1 MANMNIQNYGS
12 DNLIHFDDCEFESN
26 VVTFAAAG
34 SVKKGDILAR
44 AADGT
49 FKLHDGSTTTP
60 VAVYIDEDASLADAG
75 TIPCRA
81 LIAGKVRK
89 DKILVGGSTAD
100 IADLDGLK
108 AAGIIPVAF
117 TEMNIT
123 DNQ

>member
-1 MANMNIQNYGS
+1 MNIQNYGAN
-12 DNLIHFDDCEFESN
+12 NLIHFGDCEFESN

-49 FKLHDGSTTTP
+49 FELHDGSTTTP
-60 VAVYIDEDASLADAG
+60 VAVYIDEDVTLSAAG
-75 TIPCRA
+75 TVPCRA
-81 LIAGKVRK
+81 LITGKVRK
-89 DKILVGGSTAD
+89 DKILVGGSAAD
-100 IADLDGLK
+100 VADLDALK
-108 AAGIIPVAF
+108 AAGITPMAI